1 MWNVEL
7 EQKALEMKNSGATY
21 KTIAKEL
28 GTTATSV
35 KHKVRRLQQ
44 SSNQDRYKHT
54 AEKIQQ
60 AEKYL
65 AAFGNNILETNSG
78 FGGMTEFYNQIG
90 KVECYDIKK
99 DRIDFVDSLGMEGVT
114 AIHGDSEKELY
125 KLIANKRKYD
135 IVDLDPYGMPSR
147 YFPHVFSLIDKGIL
161 FVTLPMIGVAQM
173 NKITIRHLDAFWGVS
188 LEDKSKYIDL
198 VTKRMKDYAFMH
210 KREIRI
216 LDVQKI
222 DRIYRIC
229 LSVEK
234 KSCCDI
240 VGLIVNR

>member
-1 MWNVEL
+1 MWNKKL
-7 EQKALEMKNSGATY
+7 EATVLEMRESGRTY
-21 KTIAKEL
+21 EEIAAEI
-28 GTTATSV
+28 GTSATSV
-35 KHKVRRLQQ
+35 KHKVRRLKQ
-44 SSNQDRYKHT
+44 SANEDRYKHT

-65 AAFGNNILETNSG
+65 STAGNNILETNSG

-90 KVECYDIKK
+90 VVECYDIKK
-99 DRIDFVDSLGMEGVT
+99 DRVEFIDSLAMQSVT

-125 KLIANKRKYD
+125 KLVANKRKYD
-135 IVDLDPYGMPSR
+135 VIDLDPYGMPSR
-147 YFPHVFSLIDKGIL
+147 YFPHVFSLIDKGVL

-188 LEDKSKYIDL
+188 LNDKDKYIDL
-198 VTKRMKDYAFMH
+198 VVKRMKDYAFMH
-210 KREIRI
+210 KREIRV

-240 VGLIVNR
+240 VGLVVNR

>member
-1 MWNVEL
+1 MWNKKIEL
-7 EQKALEMKNSGATY
+7 KALEMKDSGMTY
-21 KTIAKEL
+21 KAIAEEL
-28 GTTATSV
+28 GTTATSI
-35 KHKVRRLQQ
+35 KHKVRRLKQ
-44 SSNQDRYKHT
+44 SANEDRYKHT

-65 AAFGNNILETNSG
+65 STAGNNILETNSG

-90 KVECYDIKK
+90 VVECYDIKK
-99 DRIDFVDSLGMEGVT
+99 DRVEFIDSLAMQSVT

-125 KLIANKRKYD
+125 KLVANKRKYD
-135 IVDLDPYGMPSR
+135 VIDLDPYGMPSR
-147 YFPHVFSLIDKGIL
+147 YFPHVFSLIDKGVL

-188 LEDKSKYIDL
+188 LNDKDKYIDL
-198 VTKRMKDYAFMH
+198 VVKRMKDYAFMH
-210 KREIRI
+210 KREIRV

-240 VGLIVNR
+240 VGLVVNR

>member
-1 MWNVEL
+1 MWNKKL
-7 EQKALEMKNSGATY
+7 EASVLEMRESGRTY
-21 KTIAKEL
+21 EEIAAEI
-28 GTTATSV
+28 GTSATSV
-35 KHKVRRLQQ
+35 KHKVRRLKQ
-44 SSNQDRYKHT
+44 SANEDRYKHT

-65 AAFGNNILETNSG
+65 SAAGNNILETNSG

-90 KVECYDIKK
+90 AVECYDIKK
-99 DRIDFVDSLGMEGVT
+99 DRVEFINSLAMQGVT
-114 AIHGDSEKELY
+114 ATHGDSEKELY
-125 KLIANKRKYD
+125 KLVANKRKYD
-135 IVDLDPYGMPSR
+135 VIDLDPYGMPSR
-147 YFPHVFSLIDKGIL
+147 YFPHVFSLIDKGVL

-188 LEDKSKYIDL
+188 LNDKDKYIDL
-198 VTKRMKDYAFMH
+198 VIKRMEDYAFMH
-210 KREIRI
+210 KREIRV

-240 VGLIVNR
+240 VGLVVNR